1 MNASLNIK
9 FFLIILKS
17 STNIFYLFVLIQA
30 FWNEYTSSS
39 YKQQKLAQTTFCNR
53 QQSPIPWI

>member
-9 FFLIILKS
+9 VFLIIMKYFI
-17 STNIFYLFVLIQA
+17 IFYLFVLIQA
-30 FWNEYTSSS
+30 LWNEYTSSR
-39 YKQQKLAQTTFCNR
+39 YKQQKLAQTAFCNR